1 MINIKNIDDN
11 ECFKLCLVR
20 YLHPLDHNL
29 KKITKAYKY
38 FIKQTDFKGITKL
51 RTFSKFKKSSIG
63 ISVFGYKNKEKHP
76 IYVSKTSKVKHIHL
90 LLIEV
95 KDKRHCFCY
104 RF

>member
-51 RTFSKFKKSSIG
+51 RTFSKFKKNSIG

>member
-11 ECFKLCLVR
+11 ECLKLCLVR

-29 KKITKAYKY
+29 KKIPKAYKY
-38 FIKQTDFKGITKL
+38 FIKKIEFKGITKL
-51 RTFSKFKKSSIG
+51 KTFSKLKKKSIG
-63 ISVFGYKNKEKHP
+63 ISVFGYKSKEKDP
-76 IYVSKTSKVKHIHL
+76 IYVSKTFKVKRIHL

>member
-51 RTFSKFKKSSIG
+51 RTFSKFKKNSIG

-76 IYVSKTSKVKHIHL
+76 IYVSKTCKVKHIHL

>member
-51 RTFSKFKKSSIG
+51 RTFSKFKKNSIG

-76 IYVSKTSKVKHIHL
+76 IYVSKTFKVKHIHL

-95 KDKRHCFCY
+95 KDKRYCLCY